1 MRLYSLIKNKKLD
14 EGLRPNDLEHLVLS
28 KVSLDEFEP
37 KSGDSKDILVMGLYT
52 KDEEPARDLSR
63 FIERGYIDVIDTEVS
78 PGPDED
84 GNYMV
89 FVEIDK
95 NKDSLKKVSEILN
108 DIKSVTAINEW
119 HLNFYRGGSV
129 TLTEDMIKKAIK
141 G

>member
-1 MRLYSLIKNKKLD
+1 MKLYSLIKSRTD
-14 EGLRPNDLEHLVLS
+14 EGLRPNDLQHLILN
-28 KVSLDEFEP
+28 KVSIDEFEP
-37 KSGDSKDILVMGLYT
+37 KSGDSSEILVMGLYA

-95 NKDSLKKVSEILN
+95 NKNTMKTVSEVLH
-108 DIKSVTAINEW
+108 DIKTITAVTEW
-119 HLNFYRGGSV
+119 NLNFYKGGSHS
-129 TLTEDMIKKAIK
+129 LTEEMIKKAIR

>member
-1 MRLYSLIKNKKLD
+1 MKLYSLIKNSKID
-14 EGLRPNDLEHLVLS
+14 EGLRPDDLEHLVLS
-28 KVSLDEFEP
+28 KVSIDEFEP

-78 PGPDED
+78 PGPDEN

-95 NKDSLKKVSEILN
+95 NAESLKKVSEILN
-108 DIKSVTAINEW
+108 DIKSITAITEW
-119 HLNFYRGGSV
+119 RLDFYRGGSV
-129 TLTEDMIKKAIK
+129 SLTEEMIKKTIR

>member
-1 MRLYSLIKNKKLD
+1 MKLYSLIKNKID
-14 EGLRPNDLEHLVLS
+14 EGLRPSDLEHLILD
-28 KVSLDEFEP
+28 KVSIDEFES
-37 KSGDSKDILVMGLYT
+37 KSGDSNEILVMGLYA

-63 FIERGYIDVIDTEVS
+63 FIERGYIDVVDTEVS

-95 NKDSLKKVSEILN
+95 NKDTMKKVSEILH
-108 DIKSVTAINEW
+108 DIKSITSINEW
-119 HLNFYRGGSV
+119 NLHFYKGGSHS
-129 TLTEDMIKKAIK
+129 LTEEMIKKAIR

>member
-1 MRLYSLIKNKKLD
+1 MKLYSLINKDKLD
-14 EGLRPNDLEHLVLS
+14 EGLRPNDLQHLILD

-37 KSGDSKDILVMGLYT
+37 KSGDSKDILVMGLYSV
-52 KDEEPARDLSR
+52 DEEPARDLSR

-89 FVEIDK
+89 FVEINK
-95 NKDSLKKVSEILN
+95 NKDTMKRVSEILN
-108 DIKSVTAINEW
+108 DIKTITSINEW
-119 HLNFYRGGSV
+119 QLHFYRGGVRS
-129 TLTEDMIKKAIK
+129 LTEDMIKQAIR

>member
-1 MRLYSLIKNKKLD
+1 MKLYSLIKNKID
-14 EGLRPNDLEHLVLS
+14 EGLRPSDLEHLILD
-28 KVSLDEFEP
+28 KVSIDEFES
-37 KSGDSKDILVMGLYT
+37 KSGESNEILVMGLYA

-63 FIERGYIDVIDTEVS
+63 FIERGYIDVVDTEVS

-95 NKDSLKKVSEILN
+95 NKDTMKKVSEILH
-108 DIKSVTAINEW
+108 DIKSITLINEW
-119 HLNFYRGGSV
+119 NLHFYKGGSHS
-129 TLTEDMIKKAIK
+129 LTEEMIKKAIR